1 MDRYLTAM
9 RSGDRET
16 GYGFLADDIV
26 FHIPG
31 RSRFAGTHRGRDA
44 ARDYVESAIAL
55 SHGGEVEVELV
66 DTLVSRERVAL
77 IVLERFTR
85 DEGVLEI
92 RRCNVY
98 RVRGEEIVEVWI
110 FEADQYDV
118 DALLGV

>member
-1 MDRYLTAM
+1 M
-9 RSGDRET
+9 
-16 GYGFLADDIV
+16 ADDIV

-31 RSRFAGTHRGRDA
+31 RSRFAGTHDGRDA

-55 SHGGEVEVELV
+55 SHDGDVEVELV
-66 DTLVSRERVAL
+66 DTLVSGERVAL

-85 DEGVLEI
+85 
-92 RRCNVY
+92 VY

>member
-1 MDRYLTAM
+1 
-9 RSGDRET
+9 
-16 GYGFLADDIV
+16 
-26 FHIPG
+26 
-31 RSRFAGTHRGRDA
+31 
-44 ARDYVESAIAL
+44 VEP
-55 SHGGEVEVELV
+55 V

-85 DEGVLEI
+85 DEGVVEI

-118 DALLGV
+118 DVLLDP

>member
-26 FHIPG
+26 LHIPG
-31 RSRFAGTHRGRDA
+31 RSSFAGTHRGRDA
-44 ARDYVESAIAL
+44 TRDYVESAIAL

-66 DTLVSRERVAL
+66 DTLVSGERVAL

>member
-1 MDRYLTAM
+1 M
-9 RSGDRET
+9 E
-16 GYGFLADDIV
+16 
-26 FHIPG
+26 P
-31 RSRFAGTHRGRDA
+31 
-44 ARDYVESAIAL
+44 
-55 SHGGEVEVELV
+55 V

-110 FEADQYDV
+110 FEATEYGV